1 MILPVCTPVSP
12 AELEA
17 RLRLHRL
24 PEIGPK
30 RFTKLLEAF
39 GSASKAI
46 GAPASAWRSLG
57 MPAASAE
64 ARRCP
69 EVRDGASHAMRWLER
84 PEHHLLMW
92 DQPDYPALLA
102 QIPDPPPLL
111 FVAGDPLILEK
122 PQLAM
127 VGSRR
132 ASRPGMDTAA
142 AFSRSLAG
150 AGFVITSGLA
160 LGIDAAAHQ
169 AALDVGGLTVGVLG
183 TGLENF
189 YPQRN
194 RRLWRRDDRVRQR
207 GAFGVSTGCR
217 ANREQLPATQPH
229 HQRFVPWRSGS
240 RGERCQRLF
249 DYRKAGSGTG
259 ARGLRDSRFDSSPRC
274 ARLSPVDSGRCSAG
288 GNHRTHPRSVAWLAA
303 FAVVHGFSESR
314 SSVARP
320 APRRAAHQRRLGRQL
335 RLGITESAGG
345 PHRTGNGWP
354 CGVRK
359 RSLVGQDALGF
370 TRKIGKLRETCLRRV
385 FSWSTV
391 GVCSKP
397 HERFAPGR

>member
-1 MILPVCTPVSP
+1 MMMPVSPSVSP
-12 AELEA
+12 AEMEA

-39 GSASKAI
+39 GCASKAI
-46 GAPASAWRSLG
+46 SAPASAWRSLG
-57 MPAASAE
+57 LPAACAE

-69 EVRDGASHAMRWLER
+69 VVRDGASHALRWLER
-84 PEHHLLMW
+84 PDQHLLMW
-92 DQPDYPALLA
+92 DHPDYPALLA

-111 FVAGDPLILEK
+111 FVAGDPRILEK

-169 AALDVGGLTVGVLG
+169 AAVDVGGQTVGVLG

-194 RRLWRRDDRVRQR
+194 RRLAD
-207 GAFGVSTGCR
+207 AMI
-217 ANREQLPATQPH
+217 A
-229 HQRFVPWRSGS
+229 SGS
-240 RGERCQRLF
+240 AVLSEFPLDTGPTASNFPRRNRIISGLSLGVLVVEASVASGSLITARLAAEQGREV
-249 DYRKAGSGTG
+249 YAIPGSIHHPG
-259 ARGLRDSRFDSSPRC
+259 ARGCHQLIRDGAVLVETIEHILEALRGWQHLPVSTAAANPENPLLSLLLAAPHTSEGLADSSGWALPK
-274 ARLSPVDSGRCSAG
+274 V
-288 GNHRTHPRSVAWLAA
+288 LAA
-303 FAVVHGFSESR
+303 LTELEMDGRAVCENGRWFA
-314 SSVARP
+314 
-320 APRRAAHQRRLGRQL
+320 
-335 RLGITESAGG
+335 
-345 PHRTGNGWP
+345 
-354 CGVRK
+354 
-359 RSLVGQDALGF
+359 
-370 TRKIGKLRETCLRRV
+370 RV
-385 FSWSTV
+385 S
-391 GVCSKP
+391 
-397 HERFAPGR
+397 